1 LLACSLAPASTRRAH
16 WPFVACRRTRVRR
29 AVIDRVD
36 TGPKL
41 PSGHILC
48 VNFLYVYYVLEV
60 LNGVQHGVQPNA
72 EAGVNTATVRWRAIL
87 AAGLA
92 VVGLAAAAF
101 LVRHPVMPSASGTTS
116 SAIPAPV
123 VDEPATGRPKAE
135 TAVLAGGCFWGV
147 QGVFQH
153 VKGVI
158 AAESGYAGG
167 GATTA
172 DYETVSTGST
182 GHAESVRL
190 TYDPAQ
196 VTYGKL
202 LQIFFAVV
210 QDPTE
215 LNRQGPDVGTQYR
228 SVIFAQDETQ
238 RNIADAYIAQLNQA
252 GAFPAPIVT
261 AVSPGTPF
269 FPAEAYHQD
278 FFDLNPNNPYIV
290 QNDLPKLDALRSTFP
305 DLYRG

>member
-1 LLACSLAPASTRRAH
+1 MKQAS
-16 WPFVACRRTRVRR
+16 
-29 AVIDRVD
+29 
-36 TGPKL
+36 GPEL

-48 VNFLYVYYVLEV
+48 ENLLHVYYVYGGV
-60 LNGVQHGVQPNA
+60 LNGVQPNA
-72 EAGVNTATVRWRAIL
+72 EAGMNAATYRFRAIL
-87 AAGLA
+87 AAVLA
-92 VVGLAAAAF
+92 VVGLAATVF
-101 LVRHPVMPSASGTTS
+101 LVRSPMLPPASAS
-116 SAIPAPV
+116 SAIPAPA

-153 VKGVI
+153 VKGV
-158 AAESGYAGG
+158 AVAESGYAGG
-167 GATTA
+167 DAATA

-182 GHAESVRL
+182 GHAESVRII
-190 TYDPAQ
+190 YDPAQ
-196 VTYGKL
+196 VTFGKL

-228 SVIFAQDETQ
+228 SVIFAQNETQ

-261 AVSPGTPF
+261 TVSAGTQF
-269 FPAEAYHQD
+269 FPC
-278 FFDLNPNNPYIV
+278 L
-290 QNDLPKLDALRSTFP
+290 
-305 DLYRG
+305 LYTSPSPRDS